1 MGCAA
6 SAGDKV
12 AAAKSKEIDKKI
24 KSDAEKAAREVKLLL
39 LGKFDFKSELN
50 SIIYTRDEHFFFLVP
65 TSLTLS
71 KRFLIRFK

>member
-39 LGKFDFKSELN
+39 LGKFG
-50 SIIYTRDEHFFFLVP
+50 FL
-65 TSLTLS
+65 
-71 KRFLIRFK
+71 KRMK